1 MKLKSLTYT
10 SRAQLD
16 LGDEDLLAIH
26 ESARHFNALNGVT
39 GLLIFDGGRFLQIVE
54 GPEDAVGELVER
66 LRRDTRH
73 SAFEVRDERHVS
85 QRSFPD
91 WAMELVHVGQHGEH
105 ARREVTS
112 RLPADASPAVYDL
125 AIRMTQTVAV

>member
-1 MKLKSLTYT
+1 
-10 SRAQLD
+10 
-16 LGDEDLLAIH
+16 
-26 ESARHFNALNGVT
+26 
-39 GLLIFDGGRFLQIVE
+39 
-54 GPEDAVGELVER
+54 

>member
-1 MKLKSLTYT
+1 MMLKSLTYT

-39 GLLIFDGGRFLQIVE
+39 GVLIFDGGRFLQIVE

-91 WAMELVHVGQHGEH
+91 WAMELVRVGQHGEH

-112 RLPADASPAVYDL
+112 RLPSDASPAVYDL
-125 AIRMTQTVAV
+125 AIRMTQRAAV

>member
-16 LGDEDLLAIH
+16 LCDEDLLAIH

-39 GLLIFDGGRFLQIVE
+39 GLLIFEGGRFLQIVE
-54 GPEDAVGELVER
+54 GPEDAIGELVER

-73 SAFEVRDERHVS
+73 SAFEVRDERQVS
-85 QRSFPD
+85 ERSFPD

-105 ARREVTS
+105 ARREVSS
-112 RLPADASPAVYDL
+112 RLPSDASPAVYEL

>member
-16 LGDEDLLAIH
+16 LSDADLLEIH
-26 ESARHFNALNGVT
+26 ESARHFNILNGVT

-54 GPEDAVGELVER
+54 GAEEAVDELVER
-66 LRRDTRH
+66 LRRDRRH
-73 SAFEVRDERHVS
+73 SAFEVSDERYVS

-91 WAMELVHVGQHGEH
+91 WAMELVHVSEHGEP
-105 ARREVTS
+105 ARLAVAS
-112 RLPADASPAVYDL
+112 RLPLYAPPAVYDL
-125 AIRMTQTVAV
+125 AIRMTQTAAP